1 VGAWFKTKFTVFGY
15 QDIFSMEMM
24 SDEFSDPLSTG
35 GIGARC
41 IDEVNSQVKYSKVD
55 APVDRWLLL
64 PSFG

>member
-1 VGAWFKTKFTVFGY
+1 
-15 QDIFSMEMM
+15 MEMM

-55 APVDRWLLL
+55 APWTGGYYSL
-64 PSFG
+64 PLADSGQFVQITVVLKG